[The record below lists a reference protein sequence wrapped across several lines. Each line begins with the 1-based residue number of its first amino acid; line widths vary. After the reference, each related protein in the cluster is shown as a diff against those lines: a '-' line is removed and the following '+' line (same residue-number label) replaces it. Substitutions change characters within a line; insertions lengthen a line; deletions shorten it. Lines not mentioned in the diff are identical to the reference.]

1 MNLMSWIIF
10 VNLCRFVLTVTVW
23 REEKIHVV
31 ALRKPRVQGLFGSWP
46 WAVLPLPPKF
56 DTVGITSEFAFRS
69 ASLAVRLL
77 RENLHPRLP

>member
-31 ALRKPRVQGLFGSWP
+31 ALRKPRVQGFFEP
-46 WAVLPLPPKF
+46 RAREVLPLPPKF
-56 DTVGITSEFAFRS
+56 GTVGITSEFAFRS
-69 ASLAVRLL
+69 ALLAVRLL